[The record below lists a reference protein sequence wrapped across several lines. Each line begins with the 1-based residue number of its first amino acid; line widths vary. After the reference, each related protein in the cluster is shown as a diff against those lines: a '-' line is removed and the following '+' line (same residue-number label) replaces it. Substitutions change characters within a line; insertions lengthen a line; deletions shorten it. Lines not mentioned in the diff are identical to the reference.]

1 MAYRLTLLTLL
12 CVYSGCNRA
21 ADQAEAPAAA
31 AGGSAQPAVVAAK
44 PAPPTSIT
52 NRFGMTFKLVSVEP
66 KPAGLGDVGKFGLAF
81 PKQSYYLGQAEV
93 TPAQHTA
100 FVEAAKERDKNLS
113 SDKKPTYNLPSEWQ
127 LAHNFGIELSQI
139 DPDYDY
145 RLPTREEWSF
155 ACLNGYDQDCPQT
168 YQVGVEFKPAE
179 ARPNKY
185 GLEGFLNHDLECGN
199 LPGLHFGLSGDR
211 PPPEELACPCGHY
224 GYGNPEGDDGL
235 NDIIYARYI
244 LTPRAKP

>member
-1 MAYRLTLLTLL
+1 MAYRLMLLTLL

-21 ADQAEAPAAA
+21 ADQTEGPAAA
-31 AGGSAQPAVVAAK
+31 AGGSAPPAVVAAK
-44 PAPPTSIT
+44 PAPPTTIT

-93 TPAQHTA
+93 TNAQHAA
-100 FVEAAKERDKNLS
+100 FVAAAKERDKNLS
-113 SDKKPTYNLPSEWQ
+113 SDKKPTYNLPLEWQ

-168 YQVGVEFKPAE
+168 YQVGVALKPAE

-185 GLEGFLNHDLECGN
+185 GIEGFLNHDLECGN
-199 LPGLHFGLSGDR
+199 LAGLHFGLSGFR

-235 NDIIYARYI
+235 NDSIYARYI

>member
-1 MAYRLTLLTLL
+1 MTRSLSSLVAFAMLL
-12 CVYSGCNRA
+12 GCNRSGEQA
-21 ADQAEAPAAA
+21 AAPAPGTSGTAPPVAA
-31 AGGSAQPAVVAAK
+31 AVPA
-44 PAPPTSIT
+44 PPPTSIT
-52 NRFGMTFKLVSVEP
+52 NRFGMTFKLVSIEP

-81 PKQSYYLGQAEV
+81 PKHSYYLGQAEV
-93 TPAQHTA
+93 TTEQFIA
-100 FVEAAKERDKNLS
+100 FEKAARERDGPVT
-113 SDKKPTYNLPSEWQ
+113 SDKRKFYPSPSEWKYAYN
-127 LAHNFGIELSQI
+127 LGIELSKL
-139 DPDYDY
+139 DPDYAY

-168 YQVGVEFKPAE
+168 YQVGVPLKPAD

-185 GLEGFLNHDLECGN
+185 GIEGFLNHDLECGD
-199 LPGLHFGLSGDR
+199 LEGLHFGLSGFR

-244 LTPRAKP
+244 LTPKAK